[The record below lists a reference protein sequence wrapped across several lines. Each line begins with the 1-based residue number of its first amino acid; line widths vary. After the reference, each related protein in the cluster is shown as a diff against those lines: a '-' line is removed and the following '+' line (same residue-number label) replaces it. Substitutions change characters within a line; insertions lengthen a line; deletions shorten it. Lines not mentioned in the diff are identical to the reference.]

1 MTSYAEID
9 KLSTLRF
16 VCFMEL
22 ILTVLQIVAPV
33 FLLAAIGF
41 AWVKV
46 GWQYEIEFVTRLA
59 MTISVPALIFVA
71 LMKADISAD
80 TLSSLFLSS
89 IIAYIALT
97 IIFWII
103 AKLAKLDMATFWA
116 PLIFGNTGNLGL
128 PLAMFAFGEVGLGYA
143 VVVFAVMAVGSFS
156 IGVWMVSGGGSIT
169 KIFKEPMV
177 WATLAGALF
186 LIQGWE
192 TPQWVTNT
200 LELMGQMAI
209 PLMLITLGVALAR
222 LKVKT
227 ISRAVILSIIKLIVC
242 VCTAWIIG
250 SYFGLNDIAFAVL
263 VVQIATPVAVTSY
276 LLAQKY
282 GADANEVAGLVIAS
296 TVLSVVALPV
306 LLAVLL

>member
-156 IGVWMVSGGGSIT
+156 IGVWMVSGGGSVT

-296 TVLSVVALPV
+296 TVLSVIALPV